1 LRSAAE
7 KKIENRK
14 SKIESPTREVQ
25 GFIPHPSSL
34 IPFAAALLGLL
45 AHSAW
50 AFDQHRAFVLLEAQC
65 AFGPRNPGSDGH
77 QMCLDFLVRELK
89 FWADT
94 VWTQPFTYESD
105 STKETLSLTNIV
117 GQFNPRQKD
126 RVLLCAHWDSRP
138 FADRDPNPANR
149 NTPILGANDGA
160 SGVAVLLEIARQIH
174 LQRVKIGVDIV
185 LYDGEDYGQE
195 NVLDDYLI
203 GSKYY
208 AQHMNDPK
216 PRFAVLLDMIG
227 DRELH
232 IPIESNSWRYSKPIV
247 DKIIAA
253 ARRQNVARIEN
264 RPSAPVMDDH
274 IPLLEAG
281 IPAVDLIDM
290 DYAYWHTL
298 QDTPD
303 NCSPYSLGDVGRT
316 LLDMLRHEDA
326 PK

>member
-1 LRSAAE
+1 M
-7 KKIENRK
+7 
-14 SKIESPTREVQ
+14 
-25 GFIPHPSSL
+25 
-34 IPFAAALLGLL
+34 
-45 AHSAW
+45 
-50 AFDQHRAFVLLEAQC
+50 
-65 AFGPRNPGSDGH
+65 SDN
-77 QMCLDFLVRELK
+77 
-89 FWADT
+89 
-94 VWTQPFTYESD
+94 TQ
-105 STKETLSLTNIV
+105 ETLSLTNIV
-117 GQFNPRQKD
+117 GQFNVKQKD
-126 RVLLCAHWDSRP
+126 RILLCAHWDSRP

-160 SGVAVLLEIARQIH
+160 SGVAVLLEIARQIR
-174 LQRVKIGVDIV
+174 LQRVNIGVDIV
-185 LYDGEDYGQE
+185 LFDGEDYGRE
-195 NVLDDYLI
+195 SVLDDYLI

-208 AQHMNDPK
+208 AKHLDDPK

-227 DRELH
+227 NRELH

-253 ARRQNVARIEN
+253 AQRQHVARIEN

-274 IPLLEAG
+274 VPLLEAG

-316 LLDMLRHEDA
+316 LLDMLRHEQV